1 MRKILLAVVLT
12 MVHLPA
18 FAGCPS
24 WTIEAPEG
32 SRYAQRF
39 ARASQ
44 YLPTV
49 LRVLAEEGLGAQ
61 WVYLMLAESGGKH
74 DAVSGP
80 GAGGLWQLMP
90 ATAMAYGCGDVLDV
104 ECSTLAAARYLT
116 RLIREFKTVKDV
128 VAAYNMGGHNFR
140 RLGRPTA
147 QAVALAHEVACLV
160 EHDPLNLIRN
170 KELIYGNE

>member
-1 MRKILLAVVLT
+1 MRKVLLAVVLT
-12 MVHLPA
+12 MAPLPA

-39 ARASQ
+39 TRASAHI
-44 YLPTV
+44 PTV

-61 WVYLMLAESGGKH
+61 WVYLMLAESGGKY

-90 ATAMAYGCGDVLDV
+90 ATARSYGCADVLDA
-104 ECSTLAAARYLT
+104 ECSTRAAARYLT
-116 RLIREFKTVKDV
+116 RLIQEFKTIKGV
-128 VAAYNMGGHNFR
+128 VTAYNMGGHNYR

-147 QAVALAHEVACLV
+147 QAAALAHEVACLI

-170 KELIYGNE
+170 KELIYGNK